1 MSPKARGAIAEDQ
14 QSKNRDEV
22 LQRVF
27 EKNYKS
33 DAKEVLFSMD
43 DVRRAIADVA
53 KLRPGYKENNVADV
67 RYQYTSGRRPL
78 PASVNRLGP
87 WMIVGRGKA
96 QYAFVKLAASPEIQ
110 IQADLVTIYLPDAT
124 PEIVLEYAGSDEQG
138 LLAKVHYNRLLD
150 IFLQITCY
158 HLQNHW
164 RTSIKGKGQCEIDD
178 LYVGLNIDG
187 KQFVVPVE
195 AKCAGESLS
204 KTQIVQTIDFARDR
218 YPKLILR
225 PVGVQEMK
233 DESVVL
239 LEFSPADHPDEIKI
253 KEMRRYKLVPMSEV
267 PLENQQK
274 RT

>member
-1 MSPKARGAIAEDQ
+1 MSPESRGASPDEQ
-14 QSKNRDEV
+14 QSRNRDEV

-33 DAKEVLFSMD
+33 GAMEVPFTMD
-43 DVRRAIADVA
+43 DVREAIVAVA
-53 KLRPGYKENNVADV
+53 KIRPGYKENNVADV

-78 PASVNRLGP
+78 PESINRLGP
-87 WMIVGRGKA
+87 WMIAGRGKA
-96 QYAFVKLAASPEIQ
+96 QYAFVKLEASPEIK
-110 IQADLVTIYLPDAT
+110 IQSDLVTVFLPDAT

-164 RTSIKGKGQCEIDD
+164 RTSIKSKGQCEIDD

-187 KQFVVPVE
+187 KQFVIPVE
-195 AKCAGESLS
+195 AKCAGENLS
-204 KTQIVQTIDFARDR
+204 KTQIAQMIDFARER
-218 YPKLILR
+218 YPKLIMR

-233 DESVVL
+233 DGSVVL
-239 LEFSPADHPDEIKI
+239 LEFSPADHPDKIKI
-253 KEMRRYKLVPMSEV
+253 KEMRRYKLVPMAEV
-267 PLENQQK
+267 PLEKQQGC
-274 RT
+274 